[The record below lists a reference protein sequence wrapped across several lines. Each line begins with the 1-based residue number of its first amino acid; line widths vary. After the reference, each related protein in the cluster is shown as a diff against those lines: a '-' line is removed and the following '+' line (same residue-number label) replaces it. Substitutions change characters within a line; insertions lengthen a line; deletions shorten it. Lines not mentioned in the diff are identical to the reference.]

1 MFSILSRRCP
11 LLATSCP
18 SFSVCFPCSSP
29 IPGLIWFGSV
39 YLVTTAGFVADRVD
53 PLKGGSMI
61 LVTKTSDQ
69 TRVCVCYIQF
79 AGYTSVY
86 FVPGVCN
93 SYVESNSVLLVAND
107 DTISAVSPTRRG
119 AHEKTYGIW
128 NRRRNVYA
136 SLEVWMLWLGCLSI
150 TTVHG
155 AYV

>member
-1 MFSILSRRCP
+1 
-11 LLATSCP
+11 
-18 SFSVCFPCSSP
+18 
-29 IPGLIWFGSV
+29 
-39 YLVTTAGFVADRVD
+39 
-53 PLKGGSMI
+53 MI